1 MGKKSVLRGA
11 CRRPGTRTSA
21 LQEPTEDTGMRTS
34 ALQGLMEDPVST
46 LKSLEFIE
54 PAFTQGNGIHRPYF
68 L

>member
-1 MGKKSVLRGA
+1 
-11 CRRPGTRTSA
+11 
-21 LQEPTEDTGMRTS
+21 MRTS